1 MLLPLAFY
9 CVMPALFVVSAM
21 SSYYYYAYNDEES
34 DHYNA
39 VASKLFL
46 TVEILGPV
54 TNCISCLILA
64 LVIRLINKLSN
75 QAESDLKSVA
85 TKRKVNSLVTGSHIG
100 VTLAYTAS

>member
-1 MLLPLAFY
+1 
-9 CVMPALFVVSAM
+9 MPALFVESAI
-21 SSYYYYAYNDEES
+21 SNYYYYADNPEES

-39 VASKLFL
+39 VASAIFN

-85 TKRKVNSLVTGSHIG
+85 TRRKVNALVPGSHIG